1 MPEAI
6 AITIALVSIMTGL
19 YSSLVSPGVTG
30 CSTPY
35 PKQTRR
41 FAPTWIIPVSYFTQY
56 A

>member
-6 AITIALVSIMTGL
+6 AITILLVSIMTGL
-19 YSSLVSPGVTG
+19 YSSLVSPGVRVVLLQ
-30 CSTPY
+30 
-35 PKQTRR
+35 KHTRR